1 MSTTVRS
8 NNSNNLSSLS
18 SPGHMDFPS
27 RAEEMV
33 VCIALL
39 FEALFIVMGNLVTIV
54 LFALEK
60 ELRERKSLFLV
71 INMAFADVMLG
82 AVSVPLF
89 VYLKVGFQLW
99 SITHEVGVV
108 LDLFYLHFDIIF
120 LQASLI
126 SAVFI
131 SCERFYAVYR
141 PLKHRTLSTRAYA
154 IVISVIWTLAIVA
167 SAMHFILANL
177 ISVIA
182 AYYLSAVLFSIFL
195 FIICVC
201 NFCIWRKCKMRTIS
215 SHQQNRT
222 AQNQRLTRTL
232 LFVSAAAVM
241 AWFPYVI
248 VEYLL
253 NVHNIFPAWQ
263 VYYTTIFLQYS
274 NSFVNPIIYAFKIP
288 EFRQSSIMWC
298 LTRRAI
304 NGVDTKNK
312 KGRTDTVA
320 FDLSKVKQLRS
331 LTDPSD
337 TQQKF
342 EHEFMDTKL

>member
-1 MSTTVRS
+1 
-8 NNSNNLSSLS
+8 
-18 SPGHMDFPS
+18 
-27 RAEEMV
+27 
-33 VCIALL
+33 
-39 FEALFIVMGNLVTIV
+39 
-54 LFALEK
+54 
-60 ELRERKSLFLV
+60 
-71 INMAFADVMLG
+71 MLG
-82 AVSVPLF
+82 ALSVPLF

-99 SITHEVGVV
+99 SITQEVGLV
-108 LDLFYLHFDIIF
+108 LDFFYLHFDIIF

-167 SAMHFILANL
+167 SAMYFILANL

-182 AYYLSAVLFSIFL
+182 AYYLSAILFSIFL
-195 FIICVC
+195 FMICVC

-232 LFVSAAAVM
+232 LFVSAAAVL
-241 AWFPYVI
+241 AWLPYVI
-248 VEYLL
+248 IEYSL
-253 NVHNIFPAWQ
+253 NVHKIFPAWQ

-304 NGVDTKNK
+304 NGVDTKSR

-342 EHEFMDTKL
+342 EHEFMDTKLWSEVATLYTALLRSSTHF

>member
-8 NNSNNLSSLS
+8 NNSSNLSSLS
-18 SPGHMDFPS
+18 SPAHMDFPS
-27 RAEEMV
+27 RAEEIV
-33 VCIALL
+33 VCSALL

-54 LFALEK
+54 FFALEK

-154 IVISVIWTLAIVA
+154 IVISVIWTLHGYFCHRDVLYSCKLNFSHSSLLSFCSIIFDF
-167 SAMHFILANL
+167 FIHH
-177 ISVIA
+177 
-182 AYYLSAVLFSIFL
+182 
-195 FIICVC
+195 
-201 NFCIWRKCKMRTIS
+201 M
-215 SHQQNRT
+215 
-222 AQNQRLTRTL
+222 
-232 LFVSAAAVM
+232 
-241 AWFPYVI
+241 
-248 VEYLL
+248 
-253 NVHNIFPAWQ
+253 
-263 VYYTTIFLQYS
+263 
-274 NSFVNPIIYAFKIP
+274 
-288 EFRQSSIMWC
+288 C
-298 LTRRAI
+298 L
-304 NGVDTKNK
+304 
-312 KGRTDTVA
+312 
-320 FDLSKVKQLRS
+320 
-331 LTDPSD
+331 
-337 TQQKF
+337 
-342 EHEFMDTKL
+342 

>member
-8 NNSNNLSSLS
+8 NNSSNLSSLS

-33 VCIALL
+33 VCSALL

-54 LFALEK
+54 FFALEK

-120 LQASLI
+120 LQALLI

-167 SAMHFILANL
+167 SAMYFILANL

-182 AYYLSAVLFSIFL
+182 AYYLSAILFSIFL

-263 VYYTTIFLQYS
+263 V
-274 NSFVNPIIYAFKIP
+274 
-288 EFRQSSIMWC
+288 
-298 LTRRAI
+298 
-304 NGVDTKNK
+304 
-312 KGRTDTVA
+312 
-320 FDLSKVKQLRS
+320 
-331 LTDPSD
+331 
-337 TQQKF
+337 
-342 EHEFMDTKL
+342 

>member
-1 MSTTVRS
+1 MQC
-8 NNSNNLSSLS
+8 LSSFE
-18 SPGHMDFPS
+18 PYS
-27 RAEEMV
+27 RW
-33 VCIALL
+33 
-39 FEALFIVMGNLVTIV
+39 
-54 LFALEK
+54 
-60 ELRERKSLFLV
+60 
-71 INMAFADVMLG
+71 
-82 AVSVPLF
+82 VPLRTKLCLLPKTSG
-89 VYLKVGFQLW
+89 VEVVPCQL
-99 SITHEVGVV
+99 
-108 LDLFYLHFDIIF
+108 
-120 LQASLI
+120 
-126 SAVFI
+126 
-131 SCERFYAVYR
+131 
-141 PLKHRTLSTRAYA
+141 TRAYA

-167 SAMHFILANL
+167 SAMYFILANL

-253 NVHNIFPAWQ
+253 NVHNIVPAWQ

-274 NSFVNPIIYAFKIP
+274 NSFANPIIYAFKIP
-288 EFRQSSIMWC
+288 EFRQSSIMWR

-312 KGRTDTVA
+312 KRTNRYCC
-320 FDLSKVKQLRS
+320 F
-331 LTDPSD
+331 
-337 TQQKF
+337 
-342 EHEFMDTKL
+342 